1 MAVSNINDI
10 TTETNIEAIAIDDLE
25 NLILNAIK
33 SDKKYYKTPR
43 LFPSYNYFSKSPHHQ
58 ILKLTKKVSQ
68 ID

>member
-33 SDKKYYKTPR
+33 SDK
-43 LFPSYNYFSKSPHHQ
+43 N
-58 ILKLTKKVSQ
+58 IIKLPYCSQ
-68 ID
+68 L

>member
-33 SDKKYYKTPR
+33 SDKNIIKLPDCS
-43 LFPSYNYFSKSPHHQ
+43 LVII
-58 ILKLTKKVSQ
+58 ILVNHFTIKF
-68 ID
+68 